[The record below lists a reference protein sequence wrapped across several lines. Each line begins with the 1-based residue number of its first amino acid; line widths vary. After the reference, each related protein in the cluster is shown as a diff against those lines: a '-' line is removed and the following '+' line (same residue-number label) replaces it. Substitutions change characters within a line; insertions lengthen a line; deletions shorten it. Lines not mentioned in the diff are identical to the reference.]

1 MQIDAKQ
8 LDGKPRRVGTYA
20 SRPVMEVRTKGGLHL
35 IVSPRADKG
44 PEVLGTGPHR
54 AVARAVA
61 LKHHKIEWNDLT
73 KGDWIDPI
81 HYQFLMPQYEELR
94 TRFRAAL
101 GDK

>member
-8 LDGKPRRVGTYA
+8 LDGKPRRVGTYQ

-35 IVSPRADKG
+35 IVSPREKKP

-54 AVARAVA
+54 AVARAVSM
-61 LKHHKIEWNDLT
+61 KHHDIQWNDLA

-81 HYQFLMPQYEELR
+81 HYEFLMPRYEKLTED
-94 TRFRAAL
+94 FRKL
-101 GDK
+101 QGDQ